1 MNIFRHNAIA
11 HLIGFSMG
19 QKNHFYTHWEMY
31 VYDLIYCD
39 INFTGSKPT
48 IPLRL
53 ARAACIALGLAKN
66 FIWVFS

>member
-19 QKNHFYTHWEMY
+19 QKIWEMY